1 MLIAYD
7 MSCLFSFLENILRF
21 KQDKHGVVGLP
32 MRLTV
37 SIVIGTVALFT
48 IISFIM
54 NPCLF
59 PSKMMVSV
67 YPLTNTI
74 SGDDPFPLNPPIT
87 VYVNTSDG
95 HPIAGATVLIKGLN
109 GAGSGSTDENGK
121 SVILI
126 TVTLESGLHEGYL
139 DVSVKAL
146 CHESFSQD
154 DMIKIVR
161 SS

>member
-1 MLIAYD
+1 
-7 MSCLFSFLENILRF
+7 MSCLFSLHENILRF

-32 MRLTV
+32 MRLTI
-37 SIVIGTVALFT
+37 SIIIGTVALFT

-54 NPCLF
+54 SPCLF
-59 PSKMMVSV
+59 PSKMIITI

-74 SGDDPFPLNPPIT
+74 PGDDPFPLNPPIT
-87 VYVNTSDG
+87 VYVNTSEG
-95 HPIAGATVLIKGLN
+95 HPIKGATVLIKGLS

-121 SVILI
+121 CVIPI
-126 TVTLESGLHEGYL
+126 TVTLASGLHEGYL
-139 DVSVKAL
+139 DVSVKAP

>member
-1 MLIAYD
+1 

-21 KQDKHGVVGLP
+21 KQDKQGVVGLP

-37 SIVIGTVALFT
+37 SIIIGTVALFT

-59 PSKMMVSV
+59 PSKMVVSV

-74 SGDDPFPLNPPIT
+74 LGDGSFSLNPPIT
-87 VYVNTSDG
+87 VYVNSSDG
-95 HPIAGATVLIKGLN
+95 HPIAGANVLIKGLG
-109 GAGSGSTDENGK
+109 GAGSGSTDEHGK
-121 SVILI
+121 CVILI

-139 DVSVKAL
+139 DLSVKAP

-154 DMIKIVR
+154 DMVKIVR